1 MFFLPVLDTYAVIFI
16 AKMSMTKFTWLI
28 DFIRM
33 LSSFPALEVNTS
45 FMIDLLSFYSLWAD
59 HN

>member
-16 AKMSMTKFTWLI
+16 AQMSMTKFTWLI

-33 LSSFPALEVNTS
+33 LSSFPALEVNTYFVIELVS
-45 FMIDLLSFYSLWAD
+45 FLLLWVD
-59 HN
+59 RE